1 MSEMRLDKWF
11 LSILY
16 LLAIVMLREW
26 LLPVMELTQTGQI
39 SLFLIFI
46 GIAFFLS
53 LMTVK
58 WWIAAFIKILYII
71 WAIHFMFFDGI
82 LLKKETTKLLL
93 EDFNSNFAVILVGN
107 WSEISNPFRTMLFF
121 ILLWMTTYLIRHWI
135 ESRKSIFVFY
145 SMTIIFI
152 AIIDTFTTY
161 SAKGS
166 ILIIMITGLL
176 LLGLLTI
183 PKLAEKHSLSIS
195 SHKLMSISIPLVV
208 ILVLSGIFILTLPK
222 LEPVWADPVPF
233 LKSAV
238 EGTGEGGDG
247 KGISKSGY
255 DPDDSRLGGPF
266 TQDNTLIFEATVPK
280 KQYWKIETKN
290 TYNSKGWEQPNES
303 NVITYTSNMGMGA
316 YAEGEGI
323 ISGESK
329 LAQLNM
335 LKRFPF
341 IVYPYGMINVE
352 TDEDVQFMKLETLGQ
367 YRTAIGDEPVSLD
380 SYEIEYIEHD
390 FSLKALRETTMEA
403 VNSLGDDFSD
413 YLQLPNGLPE
423 RVGELAK
430 KITDS
435 SENVYDK
442 TKAIERY
449 FGRNGFVYDQ
459 KNVAVPTED
468 QDYVDQFLFDTK
480 SGYCDNFST
489 SMVVMLRTIGIPARW
504 VKGFAP
510 GELGRNENKESVYK
524 ITNNEAHSW
533 VEAYMPGIGWMPFE
547 PTIGFSGASSIEYDT
562 ELQLDDPEVP
572 EMPKKEREK
581 LKQKSKP
588 KKEDKKN
595 AFDFNKTFDHIKQWV
610 IDQKWILLAV
620 LGILTSLGSIL
631 YGRRRKWF
639 PKLLV
644 RYYRFGMNDWAK
656 YSKRYGS
663 LLRQLDRFGLKRR
676 NGETLLKYAI
686 QVDAYFGGDSMQRL
700 TTAYEKGIYGENRT
714 EHDWQR
720 LQELWEDLINRTSD

>member
-11 LSILY
+11 LAILY
-16 LLAIVMLREW
+16 LLAIVLLREW

-46 GIAFFLS
+46 VIAFFLALQS
-53 LMTVK
+53 VK
-58 WWIAAFIKILYII
+58 WWISSLIKVLYII
-71 WAIHFMFFDGI
+71 WAIHYTFFEGI
-82 LLKKETTKLLL
+82 LLTKETSTLLL

-107 WSEISNPFRTMLFF
+107 WSELSNPFRTMLFF

-135 ESRKSIFVFY
+135 ESRKSIFLFY

-152 AIIDTFTTY
+152 AIIDTFTAY

-195 SHKLMSISIPLVV
+195 ANKLVSISFPLVV
-208 ILVLSGIFILTLPK
+208 ILVISGVFMLTLPK
-222 LEPVWADPVPF
+222 LEPAWADPVPF
-233 LKSAV
+233 LTSVVDGA
-238 EGTGEGGDG
+238 GEGGNG
-247 KGISKSGY
+247 EGISKTGY

-266 TQDNTLIFEATVPK
+266 IQDNTLIFEASVPK

-290 TYNSKGWEQPNES
+290 TYTSKGWEQPSES
-303 NVITYTSNMGMGA
+303 SVITYSSNMGMGTF
-316 YAEGEGI
+316 AESEGI

-329 LAQLNM
+329 IAQLNI
-335 LKRFPF
+335 LQRFPF
-341 IVYPYGMINVE
+341 IVYPYGMMNVE
-352 TDEDVQFMKLETLGQ
+352 TDEDVQFMKLEMLEQ
-367 YRTAIGDEPVSLD
+367 YRTTIGDEPVSLD
-380 SYEIEYIEHD
+380 SYGIEYIEHD
-390 FSLKALRETTMEA
+390 FSLKALRETTMDE
-403 VNSLGDDFSD
+403 VISLEDDFAD
-413 YLQLPNGLPE
+413 YLQLPKELPE
-423 RVGELAK
+423 RVGELAET
-430 KITDS
+430 ITRS
-435 SENVYDK
+435 SESVYDK
-442 TKAIERY
+442 AKAIERY

-459 KNVAVPTED
+459 KNVAIPAED
-468 QDYVDQFLFDTK
+468 QDYVDQFLFDSK

-489 SMVVMLRTIGIPARW
+489 SMVVMLRTIGIPAKW

-533 VEAYMPGIGWMPFE
+533 VEAFMPGIGWMPFE
-547 PTIGFSGASSIEYDT
+547 PTIGFGGASSIEYDI

-572 EMPKKEREK
+572 EMPEPERKKLE
-581 LKQKSKP
+581 QKSKP
-588 KKEDKKN
+588 KKEDKKS
-595 AFDFNKTFDHIKQWV
+595 AFDFNKNFDFLKQW
-610 IDQKWILLAV
+610 IMDKKWILLA
-620 LGILTSLGSIL
+620 ILSISTFLVAIL
-631 YGRRRKWF
+631 YRSRRKWL

-644 RYYRFGMNDWAK
+644 RYYRFGKNDWTKYAK
-656 YSKRYGS
+656 QYVS
-663 LLRQLDRFGLKRR
+663 LLKQLDRFGFKRK

-686 QVDAYFGGDSMQRL
+686 QVDAYFGGDTMQNL

-720 LQELWEDLINRTSD
+720 LQELWEHLINRTSD